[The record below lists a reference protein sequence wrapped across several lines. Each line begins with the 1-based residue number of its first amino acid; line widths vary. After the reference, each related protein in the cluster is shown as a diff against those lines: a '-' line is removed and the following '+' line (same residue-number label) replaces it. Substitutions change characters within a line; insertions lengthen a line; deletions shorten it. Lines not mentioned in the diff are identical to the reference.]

1 MDMPLFIKIAQIA
14 SALSIFSAIIVCLVN
29 LVMTGR
35 SGRVW
40 LLLTAGLAAEFLVVF
55 RDIVDIW
62 VGFGSFAGVF
72 AKFDYMSVIFT
83 FLFAVAAHQFIS
95 YKQDELLRAFGAS
108 QTARRILES
117 SLGAMGDGF
126 EVIGSDSRTVYSNL
140 VMDGGYGANGGLDLS
155 GAGDNPGVSKQLV
168 LATFKSGVLS
178 RGEEVVADGNG
189 SQRVLDIVVSP
200 IISGDGQVL
209 ACVRVAR
216 DITEMK
222 QLQGAIRDANLRLED
237 KVRERTR
244 QLESAL
250 EELRQTHEQLL
261 QSEKL
266 AALGKIAAGLTH
278 NIANPLSVLGP
289 KLKLFGDYF
298 WHVDRILREY
308 CVLNELSDTDEIKER
323 LAGIAKMSEEGRGIS
338 YYLRKLN
345 RFVVPCVKEVHK
357 IEKIVHDLVDYSRMN
372 RPAVEPVQMNEQIR
386 LVTSLL
392 EYEFLN
398 SQIRLDT
405 DYADRLP
412 LVRCHAAEV
421 NQVITNLLVNSIE
434 AVSAKQRANVGFE
447 PVIKIKTQADDSAV
461 RISIEDNGVG
471 VNKDDLKKVFD
482 PFFTTKPAGGAVG
495 LGLSVSAGIIEKHG
509 GSIKLDSEQ
518 GEYSRFVISLP
529 AEIGRGLADGGYVQ

>member
-29 LVMTGR
+29 FVMTGR

-40 LLLTAGLAAEFLVVF
+40 LLLTAALAAEFLVVF

-62 VGFGSFAGVF
+62 VGFGPFAELF
-72 AKFDYMSVIFT
+72 AKFDYMSVTFT
-83 FLFAVAAHQFIS
+83 FFFAAAAHQFIL

-108 QTARRILES
+108 QTAKRILES
-117 SLGAMGDGF
+117 SLGAMGDCF
-126 EVIGSDSRTVYSNL
+126 EVIGSDSRVIYSNL
-140 VMDGGYGANGGLDLS
+140 VMEGVHGANGHLDLT
-155 GAGDNPGVSKQLV
+155 GTGDNPGVGKQLV

-178 RGEEVVADGNG
+178 RGEEIAKDGND

-222 QLQGAIRDANLRLED
+222 QMQEAIRDANLRLEE
-237 KVRERTR
+237 KVRDRTV
-244 QLESAL
+244 QLERAL
-250 EELRQTHEQLL
+250 GQLSQTHEQLL
-261 QSEKL
+261 HSEKL

-298 WHVDRILREY
+298 WYVDRVLREY
-308 CVLNELSDTDEIKER
+308 CVLNELKDPDEIKER
-323 LAGIAKMSEEGRGIS
+323 LAGIAKKSQEGRGIG

-357 IEKIVHDLVDYSRMN
+357 IEKIVQDLVDYSRMQ
-372 RPAVEPVQMNEQIR
+372 RPEVEPVQINEHIR

-392 EYEFLN
+392 DYEFMN
-398 SQIRLDT
+398 SQIRLYT
-405 DYADRLP
+405 DYADGLP
-412 LVRCHAAEV
+412 PVVCYVAEV

-434 AVSAKQRANVGFE
+434 AVSVKRRKDPEFE
-447 PVIKIKTQADDSAV
+447 PMIKIKTQAADSVV
-461 RISIEDNGVG
+461 RISIEDNGIG
-471 VNKDDLKKVFD
+471 VSKDDLTKVFD

-509 GSIKLDSEQ
+509 GSIQLDSEL
-518 GEYSRFVISLP
+518 GEYSRFVIMLP
-529 AEIGRGLADGGYVQ
+529 TELAQKPASGRYAQ